1 MEKVITSHHIIN
13 EIIELMQNQNIKSVC
28 MSLAVKKLHLVCQ
41 GLSVG
46 GICANCYLS
55 SDQEI
60 FYWEN

>member
-1 MEKVITSHHIIN
+1 MTSHHIIN
-13 EIIELMQNQNIKSVC
+13 KIIELMQNQNIKSVC

-46 GICANCYLS
+46 SICANCYLS